1 MVNLKVL
8 QYLFDLFFKI
18 YAMREFYTLSLT
30 ICYCLTKS
38 EPNPDEAII
47 KRLDFINKNTHEKIM
62 LPLSVTEM
70 AILTNL
76 GSNISKVIE
85 FKDNNGTEREYP
97 LHQLIRY
104 AKESYFELAQ
114 FVVQIA
120 QKYSL
125 DIPMRTSQQ
134 MIEIPSAPQ
143 DLVTLELTGP
153 AGKVDRDQK

>member
-1 MVNLKVL
+1 
-8 QYLFDLFFKI
+8 
-18 YAMREFYTLSLT
+18 MREFYTLSLT
-30 ICYCLTKS
+30 ICYCLTKA
-38 EPNPDEAII
+38 ETQPDESII
-47 KRLDFINKNTHEKIM
+47 KRLDFINKNTHEKIL

-85 FKDNNGTEREYP
+85 FKDNNGMEHEYP

-125 DIPMRTSQQ
+125 DIPMRMGQQ
-134 MIEIPSAPQ
+134 TIEIPTAPQ
-143 DLVTLELTGP
+143 DLVSLEQAGP
-153 AGKVDRDQK
+153 EPAAKGRK